1 MDLLSDRRPSST
13 DIPEVNRLS
22 LSRLAQTVGT
32 TLSAVQRALGI
43 LTSDGLVVSEG
54 TGRTREYRLTDE
66 SMVSPALE
74 LAVLATPRGEGLGI
88 VARARSSIEF
98 LGLEEDLVR
107 MVYADHGD
115 PIEESRAARAVE
127 RICKAFGLRRVS
139 AYHGDVRENL
149 LTDSSIRDQASRG
162 TIIHGSLDRTFPDR
176 SRHGESPGEP
186 LGHPHEDLVL
196 PSRRRLELLRR
207 RHGIRSFALFGSSV
221 RSDFRPDSDVDVMVA
236 FEPEVSERF
245 DRLTA
250 IELEFEAAS
259 GRDVDVVA
267 EDRLPHLVRQS
278 IDDEIVA
285 L

>member
-1 MDLLSDRRPSST
+1 M
-13 DIPEVNRLS
+13 
-22 LSRLAQTVGT
+22 
-32 TLSAVQRALGI
+32 
-43 LTSDGLVVSEG
+43 
-54 TGRTREYRLTDE
+54 
-66 SMVSPALE
+66 
-74 LAVLATPRGEGLGI
+74 
-88 VARARSSIEF
+88 
-98 LGLEEDLVR
+98 
-107 MVYADHGD
+107 
-115 PIEESRAARAVE
+115 
-127 RICKAFGLRRVS
+127 
-139 AYHGDVRENL
+139 
-149 LTDSSIRDQASRG
+149 
-162 TIIHGSLDRTFPDR
+162 
-176 SRHGESPGEP
+176 
-186 LGHPHEDLVL
+186 L